1 MVVNLYSLYYN
12 MNHRLMD
19 LKHIIQITVAT
30 VIELVSIRRAL
41 HKEEFYGSDYCW

>member
-1 MVVNLYSLYYN
+1 

-30 VIELVSIRRAL
+30 VIEFVSIRRAS
-41 HKEEFYGSDYCW
+41 HKEEILWFRLLLVKKARVKQR